1 MKTKFFISILLLS
14 VFCLQGRASVNVNK
28 SMTNNGIT
36 YPLNYCLPS
45 DFDSTKE
52 YPLIVAMHY
61 CGGSAT
67 QYRDALAALC
77 DSLDMIV
84 VCPDNKSQVIPE
96 SELSMLVTAI
106 DSSKL
111 FYPIDSA
118 QVYLTGMSCNGEFI
132 TRHGLKNFYPF
143 KGIFPW
149 DPWIT
154 STDPAVYN
162 FDSKMPIVISVG
174 SADPNYK
181 ALISFYD
188 SLVAHK
194 ANVNLVIV
202 PNVGHSLFADFSA
215 EMVNCIYYLNG
226 TPDFSFNPID
236 PIQILNNDSVSID
249 VVVNNP
255 ANKELKYFATVNNK
269 VLVSTVE
276 IIPGSDS
283 NHFKLKVVPNSKR
296 KGSLIITLKAFDQAN
311 QQMAQQ
317 FSTVEIK
324 AAPVSSKP
332 IGQANFKIYPVP
344 VSDYLYFTGCEQN
357 LSVNITDISGRVII
371 NSENVDGRSGIQ
383 VQSLPRGFYYL
394 NATGNQTDETVKFLK
409 E

>member
-1 MKTKFFISILLLS
+1 MKTKLFIPILLLS
-14 VFCLQGRASVNVNK
+14 VFCLQGRASVYVNK
-28 SMTNNGIT
+28 SMTNNGIS

-61 CGGSAT
+61 CGGSAM
-67 QYRDALAALC
+67 QYRDALAGLC

-84 VCPDNKSQVIPE
+84 VCPDNNSQVIPE
-96 SELSMLVTAI
+96 SELNMLVTAI
-106 DSSKL
+106 DSSRI
-111 FYPIDSA
+111 FYPIDST

-132 TRHGLKNFYPF
+132 TRHALNNFYPF

-149 DPWIT
+149 DAWIT
-154 STDPAVYN
+154 STDPTVYN
-162 FDSKMPIVISVG
+162 FDCKIPIVISVG

-181 ALISFYD
+181 SLISFYD

-202 PNVGHSLFADFSA
+202 PNTGHSLFATFSD

-226 TPDFSFNPID
+226 TPDFSFNPIGNTEV
-236 PIQILNNDSVSID
+236 LSNDSVFIN

-255 ANKELKYFATVNNK
+255 GNKELKYFATVNNK
-269 VLVSTVE
+269 ALVSVVE
-276 IIPGSDS
+276 INQGSDS

-296 KGSLIITLKAFDQAN
+296 KGSLIVTLKAFDEAN
-311 QQMAQQ
+311 QQMAQYI
-317 FSTVEIK
+317 STVEIK
-324 AAPVSSKP
+324 EAPVSSKP

-394 NATGNQTDETVKFLK
+394 NAKGNLTDETVKFLK